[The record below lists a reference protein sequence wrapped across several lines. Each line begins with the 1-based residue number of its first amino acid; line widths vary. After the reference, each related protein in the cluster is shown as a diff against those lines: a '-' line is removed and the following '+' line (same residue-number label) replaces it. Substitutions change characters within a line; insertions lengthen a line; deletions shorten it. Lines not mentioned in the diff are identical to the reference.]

1 MEFCYQ
7 TAQIWQL
14 VGKAIYIL
22 KILIPIILIVL
33 GMIDFGKAV
42 ISSDEKALKNTTKK
56 LIKKIIAGICIFFIP
71 LLIQFVFSMIS
82 LVSDEMKKDYT
93 KCIDCLTDPYNTC
106 DTTYEGNIF
115 SVK

>member
-42 ISSDEKALKNTTKK
+42 ISSDEKAVSKAAKSLLNRV
-56 LIKKIIAGICIFFIP
+56 IAGVCIFFVPTIIGIAFNMVGDFKDLKEDYSICSSCISNP
-71 LLIQFVFSMIS
+71 LG
-82 LVSDEMKKDYT
+82 KT
-93 KCIDCLTDPYNTC
+93 CTDAAN
-106 DTTYEGNIF
+106 D
-115 SVK
+115 